1 VFGGYGE
8 AFHISDVD
16 YVVEDHES
24 KTYCVSEVE
33 VCQEDRMIAENI
45 LGAGLIKDGSTL
57 QIGIGG
63 LPNSVLELVR
73 TSGLKNCG
81 FHTELMTDKML
92 DLIKAGVVT
101 NSQKHMN
108 RYKTVFTFGLGSRDL
123 YDYIDCNPGFAAYPV
138 DYTNSPLIISQQPQ
152 MVSLNGAAQ
161 VDLTGQVASEQ
172 MGGSRPTMISGTG
185 GQLDFVLGTLL
196 SQDHKG
202 CSVLAVYSEYQGNSR
217 IVPLLEQ
224 GANVTV
230 PRSLV
235 DHVATEWGIARLRD
249 LTLNERALALAAIA
263 HPKHRDRLLRQACE
277 AGLLPYGHRSVDQL
291 PAGVL
296 VRRD

>member
-1 VFGGYGE
+1 MALAQKAAKVVAVVREDMPTVFGGYGE

-45 LGAGLIKDGSTL
+45 LGAGLIKDGLTL

-101 NSQKHMN
+101 NNQKYIN

-123 YDYIDCNPGFAAYPV
+123 YDYIDCNPAFAAYPV

-172 MGGSRPTMISGTG
+172 MGGS
-185 GQLDFVLGTLL
+185 LD
-196 SQDHKG
+196 SDQRH
-202 CSVLAVYSEYQGNSR
+202 R
-217 IVPLLEQ
+217 W
-224 GANVTV
+224 
-230 PRSLV
+230 
-235 DHVATEWGIARLRD
+235 ATRLRD
-249 LTLNERALALAAIA
+249 WNLCPKTRKDAACWPSIPSTRAT
-263 HPKHRDRLLRQACE
+263 RE
-277 AGLLPYGHRSVDQL
+277 
-291 PAGVL
+291 
-296 VRRD
+296 